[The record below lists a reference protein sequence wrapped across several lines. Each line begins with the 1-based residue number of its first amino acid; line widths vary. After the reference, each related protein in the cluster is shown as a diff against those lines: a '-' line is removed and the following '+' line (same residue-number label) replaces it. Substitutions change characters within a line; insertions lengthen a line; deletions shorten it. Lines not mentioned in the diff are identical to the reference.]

1 MVEYPPPPRMFSLPD
16 VLQKAVVIH
25 RVVFLLSGCFQAV
38 VRLFLLRITCETLF
52 VEDIVVEFGDLF
64 RY

>member
-1 MVEYPPPPRMFSLPD
+1 MFSLPD
-16 VLQKAVVIH
+16 VLQIAVVIH

-38 VRLFLLRITCETLF
+38 VQRFLLRITCETIF
-52 VEDIVVEFGDLF
+52 VEVIVVEFGDLF